1 MRLNTASEVISLSKE
16 METAGS
22 KFYQELANAYPEGRE
37 KFLDFAKENEKFIKQ
52 IERAYYSVISDAL
65 EGGFAFDLEPEA
77 YRLQLDGTQNLTIKE
92 KLKLARE
99 LENKIVAFYED
110 AAEQSMSLMADVP
123 KAFKMVVKKR
133 SRRQEMIKAMEAGS
147 DVYTT

>member
-1 MRLNTASEVISLSKE
+1 MRLNTASEVISFSKDME
-16 METAGS
+16 MAGS
-22 KFYQELANAYPEGRE
+22 KFYQDLATAYPEGRE

-65 EGGFAFDLEPEA
+65 EGGFAFDLDPEA
-77 YRLQLDGTQNLTIKE
+77 YRLQVGELQSLSTKE
-92 KLKLARE
+92 KLKMARD
-99 LENKIVAFYED
+99 LENKTVDFYED

-133 SRRQEMIKAMEAGS
+133 SRRQEMIKAMEA
-147 DVYTT
+147 DQ